1 MKLFWTSNGK
11 PSYTKRSILT
21 KDKDKKKKKRTSIP
35 SNKQLPRKR
44 HAISVRLGHETYN
57 VAVKQKKKYYMWPFP
72 KSINLSTIKRTLGRQ
87 KDIVILHV
95 GIKDVMNTCHR
106 DQVIKNMQQIPITCK
121 TFNVKQVIISG
132 AVLCKRANIY
142 LLKVNDR
149 NTRKRC
155 EICSKLAI
163 TLNIFHTLF

>member
-1 MKLFWTSNGK
+1 MWNFFEPQMENLVTQNGVYWQK
-11 PSYTKRSILT
+11 IKTKR
-21 KDKDKKKKKRTSIP
+21 KKKARAFPVINNYP
-35 SNKQLPRKR
+35 ERDILFQLDLVLKQ
-44 HAISVRLGHETYN
+44 N
-57 VAVKQKKKYYMWPFP
+57 VAVQQKKKYYMWPFP

-132 AVLCKRANIY
+132 AVSCKRADIY

>member
-1 MKLFWTSNGK
+1 
-11 PSYTKRSILT
+11 
-21 KDKDKKKKKRTSIP
+21 
-35 SNKQLPRKR
+35 
-44 HAISVRLGHETYN
+44 
-57 VAVKQKKKYYMWPFP
+57 
-72 KSINLSTIKRTLGRQ
+72 
-87 KDIVILHV
+87 
-95 GIKDVMNTCHR
+95 MNTCHR

-132 AVLCKRANIY
+132 AVSCKRADIY